1 MNFSLVLKE
10 KVLYLVLL
18 IVGFAAGF
26 VTANAHPTGLA
37 VLSPQDVAG
46 KVLSYI
52 NNNLVQPGSSASL
65 IGVEEISG
73 VYKVITEYRGR
84 KIPVYAT
91 KDGSFLF
98 ISRPL
103 NLSQNLSMLTKE
115 ETKKTSCEDLPKSQ
129 TPKLE
134 AFVVSYCPFGL
145 QMQRILSEIVKEIPQ
160 LKNYI
165 KIRYMGSVTQDEITS
180 MHGER
185 EAQENLRQ
193 ICIREEQGDKF
204 WDYIS
209 CFIKHGNSTA
219 CLDEA
224 NIDTEKLNACMQD
237 SNRGLKYAQED
248 FDLQSKYHVT
258 GSPTL
263 ILNGKRANEF
273 DFGGRTANAVKT
285 LLCCGFAT
293 QPEYCKRNLT
303 TVTAAIGFSPAYSS
317 NQGGSGRC

>member
-1 MNFSLVLKE
+1 MNST
-10 KVLYLVLL
+10 L
-18 IVGFAAGF
+18 IQRK
-26 VTANAHPTGLA
+26 NLPLLA
-37 VLSPQDVAG
+37 VLLAGFIAGIAAANLYPTGFVLLSQQDV
-46 KVLSYI
+46 VERVISYI
-52 NNNLVQPGSSASL
+52 NDNLMRPGSNVSL
-65 IGVEEISG
+65 IGVEEMSG
-73 VYKVITEYRGR
+73 TLYKIITEYNGR
-84 KIPVYAT
+84 EIPVYAT
-91 KDGSFLF
+91 KDGLFLF
-98 ISRPL
+98 LSQPI
-103 NLSQNLSMLTKE
+103 NLSLTREKI
-115 ETKKTSCEDLPKSQ
+115 KKMACESLPKSQ

-248 FDLQSKYHVT
+248 FDQQSKYHVT

-273 DFGGRTANAVKT
+273 DFGGRSADAVKT
-285 LLCCGFAT
+285 LLCCGFAA

-303 TVTAAIGFSPAYSS
+303 TATAAIGFSPAYSS